1 MRRFYSR
8 LASVEEKRNVR
19 AAFIL
24 VALTIISLIAL
35 FTFGLPSVAKFA
47 SFVAELK
54 GGNTPVEKNDTTPP
68 APPKIKNLPE
78 ATNKEILTLEGT
90 TESGATIEVFLND
103 TGEEVVAGEDGAFSF
118 SLDLKKGTNFIYAY
132 AKDKSGNQS
141 QKSQEI
147 TVTYDNEAPSLDIST
162 PNDGKQF
169 SGSLE
174 RQMTIEG
181 KTEAKSTLTIN
192 DRLVKVDE
200 DGSFSFSISLSEGD
214 NSFNLKATDPAGNV
228 SEKTLSVKFAL

>member
-24 VALTIISLIAL
+24 VILTIVSLIAL

-47 SFVAELK
+47 SFIAELK
-54 GGNTPVEKNDTTPP
+54 GGNAPVEKNDTTPP

-78 ATNKEILTLEGT
+78 ATNKNILTLEGT
-90 TESGATIEVFLND
+90 TESGATVEVFLND
-103 TGEEVVAGEDGAFSF
+103 SPEEVVAGEDGTF
-118 SLDLKKGTNFIYAY
+118 SLSLNLKKGTNSIYAI
-132 AKDKSGNQS
+132 AKDKAGNQS
-141 QKSQEI
+141 QRSQDL
-147 TVTYDNEAPSLDIST
+147 TVIFDNEAPSLDIST
-162 PNDGKQF
+162 PKDGQQF

-192 DRLVKVDE
+192 ERLVKVEE
-200 DGSFSFSISLSEGD
+200 DGTFSFSISLSEGD
-214 NSFNLKATDPAGNV
+214 NSFNLKATDPAGNIT
-228 SEKTLSVKFAL
+228 EKTLSVKFAQ